1 MNQLIT
7 ATNKTMSSREI
18 ADVTGKDH
26 SNVKRDIA
34 STILQL
40 NYPDRK
46 LKDCPVF
53 DHSELKG
60 RNVTVGNYE
69 HAGNTYA
76 EFFLDYEMTM
86 LLVSGYSVA
95 LRHSILKRWQ
105 ELESQ
110 QAPKIPQ
117 TYAAALIEAGRLA
130 LEVEKQAEQLAIAAP
145 KVAFVDRYVASTGNK
160 GFRQVAKLL
169 KAKENSF
176 RAFLSVNKILYQLG
190 GEWVP
195 YQNHIDAGRF
205 EVSTGTANEH
215 AYNTAR
221 FTPKGVEWIAGLWA
235 VHNLKQSVKG

>member
-7 ATNKTMSSREI
+7 ATQNTMSSLDLFIIVNQSRENEGENKTRLNQFNSRITDELDGEDYQKMVVQNPNGTESIEFILTVDQCMLI
-18 ADVTGKDH
+18 AMRESKAV
-26 SNVKRDIA
+26 
-34 STILQL
+34 
-40 NYPDRK
+40 RK
-46 LKDCPVF
+46 
-53 DHSELKG
+53 
-60 RNVTVGNYE
+60 
-69 HAGNTYA
+69 
-76 EFFLDYEMTM
+76 
-86 LLVSGYSVA
+86 SVLA
-95 LRHSILKRWQ
+95 KVR

-117 TYAAALIEAGRLA
+117 TYASALIEAGRLA

-235 VHNLKQSVKG
+235 VHNLKQSVKE